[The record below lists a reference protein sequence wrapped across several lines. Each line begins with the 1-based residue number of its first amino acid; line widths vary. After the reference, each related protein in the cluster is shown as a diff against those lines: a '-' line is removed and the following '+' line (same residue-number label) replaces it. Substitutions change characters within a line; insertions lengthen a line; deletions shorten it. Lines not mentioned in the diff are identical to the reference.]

1 MTRDWKA
8 PDVAMQRSSFDRSKG
23 HKTTFDVDNLVPI
36 YLDEVLPGDTVN
48 MGMSAFARLSTP
60 IYPIMDNMAMTV
72 HWFFVPLRL
81 VWDNAE
87 KFFGEDIVGGDGN
100 APAKPIR
107 TSNPTAGIAAETLQD
122 YMGLPVTIPGLQYDE
137 LPLRAYYVIY
147 NEWYRDQ
154 NLQEKIEVDLGDQI
168 NDWSILPGANLDDVP
183 LLKRNKRHDY
193 FTSSLPWPQK
203 GPDISLPIVNPFAP
217 IAQLNDYVWKN
228 AATEADGQQGL
239 RMIGD
244 GAGDKWRSNTSDPAF
259 MDGPAVPNADAWNDN
274 SGTINQLRFAFA
286 VQKYYEKD
294 ARGGTRYPEVL
305 KSHFGVTSPDARLQR
320 PEYLGAN
327 RTKVNVTPVAATFEE
342 DGGSNSR
349 TVGDLGAMGTVSIGG
364 QSSFVKSFVEHG
376 YILGI
381 LSVTADLTYQQGLHR
396 LWHRDTRFEY
406 YWPSFAGLGEQPVET
421 QEIWA
426 GDATGAIGRQ
436 KIWGYQERYSEYR
449 HAQSCISGL
458 FRSYVPGTLHAWH
471 LSQQFT
477 EEPFLNDQFIQS
489 NTPLGRALAV
499 PTEPDFIGDFYFHTK
514 WARAMPLY
522 GIPGNVDRF

>member
-1 MTRDWKA
+1 MKSVMTKDWKA

-36 YLDEVLPGDTVN
+36 YVDEVLPGDTVN

-60 IYPIMDNMAMTV
+60 IYPIMDNMSMSV

-107 TSNPTAGIAAETLQD
+107 TSNPTAGIASETLQD

-154 NLQEKIEVDLGDQI
+154 NLQEKIAVDLGDQI
-168 NDWSILPGANLDDVP
+168 NDWSILPGSNLDDVP

-203 GPDISLPIVNPFAP
+203 GPDIALPIVNAFTPLDQFSP
-217 IAQLNDYVWKN
+217 IFENIN
-228 AATEADGQQGL
+228 TNE
-239 RMIGD
+239 IGD
-244 GAGDKWRSNTSDPAF
+244 LQWNGTSVIHPASSGAGALK
-259 MDGPAVPNADAWNDN
+259 PNAEGFNENA
-274 SGTINQLRFAFA
+274 GTINQLRFAFA

-376 YILGI
+376 YIFGI

-396 LWHRDTRFEY
+396 MWHRDTRFEY

-436 KIWGYQERYSEYR
+436 RIWGYQERYSEYR

-477 EEPFLNDQFIQS
+477 EEPFLNDEFIQS
-489 NTPLGRALAV
+489 NTPLDRALAV
-499 PTEPDFIGDFYFHTK
+499 PTEPDFIGDFFFHTK
-514 WARAMPLY
+514 WARPMPLY